1 MTTIETNRAEDFI
14 RSLKH
19 KSVHL
24 SKYGNVVRMEE
35 RIDSGSH
42 IGKSINIHP
51 GRDTLDCCLLDLKA
65 ICEDEGV
72 IVVKN

>member
-35 RIDSGSH
+35 RIDSGFH
-42 IGKSINIHP
+42 IGKVSISIREGIHWIAV
-51 GRDTLDCCLLDLKA
+51 CLT
-65 ICEDEGV
+65 
-72 IVVKN
+72 